1 MCLIGLKNEETR
13 AAADLRIKKMYM
25 LHVSNRVK
33 QWGREGSSRPTS
45 KDMCLIGLNNGATK
59 GSSSKEIVYNRDKE
73 RGRQG
78 SSSIKTYTPTA
89 RWLCN
94 DIQV

>member
-1 MCLIGLKNEETR
+1 MRAAADLRVKKTGCGCCMCLIGLKNEETR

-45 KDMCLIGLNNGATK
+45 KETDAC
-59 GSSSKEIVYNRDKE
+59 V
-73 RGRQG
+73 
-78 SSSIKTYTPTA
+78 
-89 RWLCN
+89 
-94 DIQV
+94 